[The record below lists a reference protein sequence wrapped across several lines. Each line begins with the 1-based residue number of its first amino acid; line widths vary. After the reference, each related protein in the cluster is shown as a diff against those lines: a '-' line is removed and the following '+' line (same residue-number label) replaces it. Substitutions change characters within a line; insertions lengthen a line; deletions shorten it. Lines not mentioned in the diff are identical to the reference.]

1 MTDDRLLAH
10 GAFVSFWAGRLA
22 ATAANQIFALVI
34 AWDIYEL
41 TGSAWWLGIAGLAQ
55 FIPSALSFLLAGD
68 LADRIDRRLI
78 LIGVMAAMTVTALV
92 LWVACLAGVRSVGLL
107 IVACAVLGLLR
118 PFQMTAQQALVGL
131 LVPAHLL
138 ARAVAFSSG
147 ASQAVFIVA
156 PAVAGLVLIAGAEHV
171 YALCMIVCAT
181 GWLLF
186 VRIRYQYEPVP
197 ARPRS
202 LQDLFGGAVYIWQRP
217 SLLGSITLDLFV
229 VMLSGV
235 SALMPLYAKD
245 VLGVDAWGLGLL
257 RAAPAVGAVAV
268 SMVLARWHFRRA
280 VGPLM
285 FGSVAVFALALIV
298 FGLSTELWLSL
309 AALAVSGAADM
320 VSVVI
325 RQTMVQ
331 IDTPDA
337 MRGRVSALNALA
349 ITGSNQLGDFR
360 CGLAAHWM
368 GAMPAVVSGACAGL
382 LITALWIRWF
392 PGLWARE
399 RLEEPSEVG
408 ETATPPGKT

>member
-1 MTDDRLLAH
+1 MSEDRLLAYS
-10 GAFVSFWAGRLA
+10 AFVSFWAGRLA

-34 AWDIYEL
+34 AWEIYEL
-41 TGSAWWLGIAGLAQ
+41 TGSAWWLGLAGLAQ

-78 LIGVMAAMTVTALV
+78 LISVMAGMTFVALM
-92 LWVACLAGVRSVGLL
+92 LWVASFTGVMSVSLL
-107 IVACAVLGLLR
+107 IGACAVLGLLR

-131 LVPAHLL
+131 LVPGHLL

-147 ASQAVFIVA
+147 ASQAIFIVA
-156 PAVAGLVLIAGAEHV
+156 PALAGLVLIAGAVYV
-171 YALCMIVCAT
+171 YALCLLVCAT
-181 GWLLF
+181 GWVLF
-186 VRIRYQYEPVP
+186 VRIRYRYEPVP

-202 LQDLFGGAVYIWQRP
+202 LADLLGGAVYIWQRP

-235 SALMPLYAKD
+235 SGLMPLFAKD
-245 VLGVDAWGLGLL
+245 VLGVDSWGLGLM

-268 SMVLARWHFRRA
+268 SIVLTRWHFNRS

-285 FGSVAVFALALIV
+285 FASVAVFSLALLV
-298 FGLSTELWLSL
+298 FGWSTDLRLSL

-337 MRGRVSALNALA
+337 MRGRVSAFNALA

-368 GAMPAVVSGACAGL
+368 GAVPAVVSGACAGL

-399 RLEEPSEVG
+399 RLDESPEAT
-408 ETATPPGKT
+408 ETAKPASDR